1 MSSWGLSDVQIAT
14 IDAIVSIFESERPG
28 DYGAV
33 ARDPND
39 AGGLS
44 YGKHQAA
51 LTKGTLYRLLTQYC
65 EAEGALHAAEFAPYM
80 PKVKAG
86 DRSLDTDKGI
96 YALLKKAA
104 LDPVMQKVQDA
115 FFNAS
120 YMKPALDKWK
130 ELGFT
135 HALSAGVIYDSY
147 IHSGGLNMAKRTIQR
162 AGEPTPDNEKE
173 WIRAYVAVRKEWL
186 TANYPNT
193 AVRMRTFE
201 TLTASEDKRAWDL
214 ALPLRVV
221 RPHGSYPLTPYDLG
235 AHLFGDAIRRM
246 SADIFGVAKVG
257 DASGANGRDRFI
269 QQALS
274 GLGYLSSTAD
284 GVFGKGTAAAVKAF
298 QKDNG
303 LTVTGEVNGACFD
316 RLCGELEEKGSTGER
331 EARDPDHGLVDLP
344 PEKRTSTTGI
354 NTGAGAAAGAAGATG
369 VTAAVVAGAS
379 DGDAPPDT
387 TPAAQPEAP
396 ATAPAQTT
404 APATDAAQPAAP
416 APADAAQPVVPD
428 AVQPAP
434 APAGPQTPAVPP
446 APVEA
451 PIQPAPPAAQTG
463 TVAAPPEEKSIS
475 VGGMDVSVGVLT
487 LAASALFLAAVFLFA
502 MGRRKTY

>member
-1 MSSWGLSDVQIAT
+1 MSNWGLSDIQIAT

-51 LTKGTLYRLLTQYC
+51 LTKGTLYRLLSQYC
-65 EAEGALHAAEFAPYM
+65 ETEGALHAADFAPYM
-80 PKVKAG
+80 PRVKAG

-96 YALLKKAA
+96 YNLLKTAA
-104 LDPVMQKVQDA
+104 ADPVMQKVQDA
-115 FFNAS
+115 FFSAS

-130 ELGFT
+130 SLGFSQ
-135 HALSAGVIYDSY
+135 ALSAGVIYDSY
-147 IHSGGLNMAKRTIQR
+147 IHSGGLNMAKRTIER
-162 AGEPTPDNEKE
+162 AGEPTADNEKE

-201 TLTASEDKRAWDL
+201 ALAASEDKRAWALD
-214 ALPLRVV
+214 LPLRVI

-235 AHLFGDAIRRM
+235 AHLFGNAIRRM
-246 SADIFGVAKVG
+246 AADVFGLAKPG

-269 QQALS
+269 QQALA
-274 GLGYLSSTAD
+274 GLGYLSGTVD
-284 GVFGKGTAAAVKAF
+284 GVFGKGTATAVKAF

-303 LTVTGEVNGACFD
+303 LPLTGAVDGDCFD
-316 RLCGELEEKGSTGER
+316 KLCGELEEKGSTGER
-331 EARDPDHGLVDLP
+331 DVRDPDHGLVELP
-344 PEKRTSTTGI
+344 PEKRASATGV
-354 NTGAGAAAGAAGATG
+354 NTGAGVAAGAAGATG
-369 VTAAVVAGAS
+369 VTAAVVAGGNEEGA
-379 DGDAPPDT
+379 APSAET
-387 TPAAQPEAP
+387 
-396 ATAPAQTT
+396 
-404 APATDAAQPAAP
+404 AP
-416 APADAAQPVVPD
+416 APAPQAETPP
-428 AVQPAP
+428 PAP
-434 APAGPQTPAVPP
+434 APAETTPAETVQPAAPETEQPATTADGQPAPASPP
-446 APVEA
+446 APAEA
-451 PIQPAPPAAQTG
+451 PVQTAHPPAQTG
-463 TVAAPPEEKSIS
+463 TVALPPEEKSVS
-475 VGGMDVSVGVLT
+475 VGGMEVSVGVLT